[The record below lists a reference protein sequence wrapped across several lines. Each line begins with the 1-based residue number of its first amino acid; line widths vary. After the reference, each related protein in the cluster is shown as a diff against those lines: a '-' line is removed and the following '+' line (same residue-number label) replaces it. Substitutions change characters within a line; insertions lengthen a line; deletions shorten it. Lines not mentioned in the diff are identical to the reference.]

1 MKKAAFFSM
10 LISTAFAAIVFA
22 GSAIAAKLPDQAPP
36 DRAWTSVTVPFEMDH
51 DRMFI
56 EVEFILPDGTGRKA
70 RAWVDTGNEAIVLQE
85 PLARELGF
93 EVPAGKEEFVTL
105 PKSPAMRLSGVP
117 LDTSNVPA
125 GALRG
130 PRLRPGLLVEAQ
142 LPANLFLPYH
152 VVLDYPAKQLTVAQ
166 PGVLKPRGAALPCK
180 VNPET
185 GLFLVEASLEGE
197 TVALGIDNGSSYTW
211 ISNTLTEAWKKRD
224 PNRPFAVGAVGAAN
238 FFGFGFERLGVLM
251 RVPEMGLGAIAAK
264 NVGVAGLPQGMFDWY
279 SKKSAGSVM
288 GFIGANVLKGYRLE
302 VDFPNKMTYW
312 EAGPSPDPNDL
323 DIVGLNLRP
332 EADGGY
338 AVAWVAVKDG
348 KPSIEGVSPGDK
360 LISVDGR
367 DTAGL
372 AMGAVVD
379 SLRGAPGTERT
390 LVLERKGERFTVKA
404 KALRFA

>member
-1 MKKAAFFSM
+1 MKQTPLLF
-10 LISTAFAAIVFA
+10 AFAAIAFA
-22 GSAIAAKLPDQAPP
+22 GSAIAAGLPGQASP
-36 DRAWTSVTVPFEMDH
+36 DRAWTSVTVPFAMDH
-51 DRMFI
+51 NRMFI
-56 EVEFILPDGTGRKA
+56 EVEFILHDGTGRKA

-85 PLARELGF
+85 PLAKELGF
-93 EVPAGKEEFVTL
+93 DVPAGKEEFVTL
-105 PKSPAMRLSGVP
+105 PKAPGMRLSGVP
-117 LDTSNVPA
+117 LDTTKVPA

-130 PRLRPGLLVEAQ
+130 PAIRPGLLVEAQ

-152 VVLDYPAKQLTVAQ
+152 IVLDYPAKTLTVAK
-166 PGVLKPRGAALPCK
+166 PGVLEPRGAHVPCK

-211 ISNTLTEAWKKRD
+211 ISNTLTEAWKKSD
-224 PNRPFAVGAVGAAN
+224 PNRPYAVGAVGAAN

-251 RVPEMGLGAIAAK
+251 RVPEMGLGAITAK

-279 SKKSAGSVM
+279 SKKSAGAVL
-288 GFIGANVLKGYRLE
+288 GFIGANVLKGFRLE

-312 EAGPSPDPNDL
+312 EAGPAPDPNDL

-338 AVAWVAVKDG
+338 AVACIAVKDG
-348 KPSIEGVSPGDK
+348 KPSVEGVSPGDK

-379 SLRGAPGTERT
+379 SLRGAPGTEHT
-390 LVLERKGERFTVKA
+390 LVLERKGERITVKA
-404 KALRFA
+404 KTLRFA